1 MVDKQITELIAIGAS
16 VSANCQPCV
25 KYHVSKARQMNIE
38 EKEIQQAI
46 KTGKMVRKGAA
57 DQMDEL
63 TSEII
68 K

>member
-1 MVDKQITELIAIGAS
+1 
-16 VSANCQPCV
+16 
-25 KYHVSKARQMNIE
+25 MNIE
-38 EKEIQQAI
+38 AKEIQRAI
-46 KTGKMVRKGAA
+46 KVGKMVRKGAA